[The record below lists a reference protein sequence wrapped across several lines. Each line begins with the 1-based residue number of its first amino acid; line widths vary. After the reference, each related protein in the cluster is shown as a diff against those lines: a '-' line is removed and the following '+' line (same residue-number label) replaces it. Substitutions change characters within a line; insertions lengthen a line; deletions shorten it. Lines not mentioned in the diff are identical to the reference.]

1 MENEQ
6 LDMFKVHYEW
16 LLDIVRR
23 IEIILSAETYTDAE
37 KLIAIEWFIKQA
49 GKVERED

>member
-1 MENEQ
+1 MDDEQ
-6 LDMFKVHYEW
+6 LDMFKVHYDW

-23 IEIILSAETYTDAE
+23 IEIILNANSYTDAE

>member
-1 MENEQ
+1 MSEQ

-16 LLDIVRR
+16 LLDIVKR
-23 IEIILSAETYTDAE
+23 IELITNSKEYTDEE
-37 KLIAIEWFIKQA
+37 KIIAITWFIKQA